1 MEKKYTLITGASSG
15 IGEATAKLFAKKG
28 KNLILIARGIEE
40 LERVKKEI
48 LEENSDVDVII
59 KDFDLTDIDKIP
71 ALYESFK
78 QYHIETLI
86 NNAGFG
92 ILENIKDHSLERVE
106 SMLKLNIEALTVLSI
121 LYTKDYQDVEGS
133 KLINTASAAGY
144 IIAPSSVVYCASK
157 FYVTSFTEGLAHEL
171 KTANAKMQAKVL
183 APSATKTNFAK
194 VALNSQE
201 EINYDSGYF
210 AVHNT
215 SEEMAEYLYRLYE
228 SDKVVGF
235 VDHVKLE
242 LELKDPIFE
251 NLF

>member
-144 IIAPSSVVYCASK
+144 MIAPSSVAYCASK

-171 KTANAKMQAKVL
+171 KSLNAKMQAKVL

-194 VALNSQE
+194 VALNSE
-201 EINYDSGYF
+201 ENISYDSGYF

-215 SEEMAEYLYRLYE
+215 SEEMAEFLYRLYE

-242 LELKDPIFE
+242 LELKDPIFQ

>member
-1 MEKKYTLITGASSG
+1 MGKKYTLITGASSG

-28 KNLILIARGIEE
+28 KNLILIARGNEE
-40 LERVKKEI
+40 LERVKNEI
-48 LEENSDVDVII
+48 SQINADIDVII
-59 KDFDLTDIDKIP
+59 RNFDLTDIHEIP
-71 ALYESFK
+71 ALYNSFK
-78 QYHIETLI
+78 EYRIETLI

-92 ILENIKDHSLERVE
+92 LLENLKEHSLERVE
-106 SMLKLNIEALTVLSI
+106 NMIKLNIEALTMLSI
-121 LYTKDYQDVEGS
+121 LYTKDYQDIEGS
-133 KLINTASAAGY
+133 QLINIASAAGY
-144 IIAPSSVVYCASK
+144 ILAPSSVTYCATK

-171 KTANAKMQAKVL
+171 KASNAKMQAKVL

-194 VALNSQE
+194 VALNSEE

-215 SEEMAEYLYRLYE
+215 SEEMAEFLYKLYE

-235 VDHVKLE
+235 VDHIKLE
-242 LELKDPIFE
+242 LELKDPVFE